1 MVVYISVTCSYQ
13 GIAPGMII
21 KKMFLHAAREGVFN
35 RDPLRGKWEFMFF
48 PLIRAYLENIQK
60 LPENLKGCFLT
71 C

>member
-1 MVVYISVTCSYQ
+1 
-13 GIAPGMII
+13 MII